1 MMIVVLGKAPG
12 QGKKP
17 LALEQFF
24 EGWGS
29 SEQYF
34 WSCVFSQSVWW
45 SIRQKT
51 YEGNKEKTY
60 EGDEEKTF
68 EGDEEKNLEDKDK
81 THEEDEKTLTK
92 KRSSCAVDL
101 HGIIALL
108 QSWVESEP
116 EEAGHDHDHHIIR
129 GNKHS
134 SLDVLNSNLHNI
146 HYIHNMDI
154 TGCFFH
160 WYPPKK
166 LKYGKPRLGE
176 STLT

>member
-1 MMIVVLGKAPG
+1 MMMNITLVQMMMIVVLGKAPG

-60 EGDEEKTF
+60 EGDEEK
-68 EGDEEKNLEDKDK
+68 NLQ
-81 THEEDEKTLTK
+81 
-92 KRSSCAVDL
+92 AVF
-101 HGIIALL
+101 
-108 QSWVESEP
+108 S
-116 EEAGHDHDHHIIR
+116 
-129 GNKHS
+129 
-134 SLDVLNSNLHNI
+134 
-146 HYIHNMDI
+146 
-154 TGCFFH
+154 TGP
-160 WYPPKK
+160 PPKSS
-166 LKYGKPRLGE
+166 KYKKVDQG
-176 STLT
+176 